1 MAFSPNTVSDV
12 NFKLIYNVL
21 YHNETYLCQKKAI
34 LNVWVDGIVHP
45 LETCYLE
52 NNHVQIC
59 FILYL
64 SQENLTY
71 KKVKCHCSFLLHHT
85 NVLMALHHNKQ
96 TKTLET
102 KENDSSSSKTYV
114 ETCAAIISLVL
125 PFSATITLLYYSRQI
140 QMHIPLWAGFHNVV
154 NDGILFG

>member
-52 NNHVQIC
+52 NNHVQNM
-59 FILYL
+59 FYFVFVLGKL
-64 SQENLTY
+64 DLQKSQVPL
-71 KKVKCHCSFLLHHT
+71 
-85 NVLMALHHNKQ
+85 Q
-96 TKTLET
+96 
-102 KENDSSSSKTYV
+102 
-114 ETCAAIISLVL
+114 L
-125 PFSATITLLYYSRQI
+125 PFTSYKCS
-140 QMHIPLWAGFHNVV
+140 
-154 NDGILFG
+154 DGTTSQQADQNTGD